1 MLTALFL
8 ALALSYVKAFAP
20 TPFRRPSGLLRAIQ
34 RDDKGYEIKPR
45 DWFNGL
51 STDPGASLTD
61 PRAVPPVCKEF
72 AEKVKAGATVT
83 FAETLKL
90 IDDNYEYFAVPFKN
104 GDIENPANVNTGSAK
119 VFSFGLMTKMDEA
132 AVLRLFGEI
141 ARDLKPDGDD
151 HPNIRSFMRNGWSGV
166 EFNNGLAIVS
176 KLQAFSDTDSA
187 MSTQAAIEGSQ
198 GWDADSEIWIP

>member
-1 MLTALFL
+1 MLIILCLIVA
-8 ALALSYVKAFAP
+8 ASCAEAFS
-20 TPFRRPSGLLRAIQ
+20 TTTLRRPSVLLRAIQ
-34 RDDKGYEIKPR
+34 RDEKGYEIKPK

-72 AEKVKAGATVT
+72 AEKVKAGATIT
-83 FAETLKL
+83 FAEALKM

-104 GDIENPANVNTGSAK
+104 GDLVNPANVNTGSAK
-119 VFSFGLMTKMDEA
+119 IFSFGLMTKMDEA
-132 AVLRLFGEI
+132 SVLRLFGEI
-141 ARDLKPDGDD
+141 ARDLKPDGND
-151 HPNIRSFMRNGWSGV
+151 HQNIRNFMKTGWSGI

-176 KLQAFSDTDSA
+176 KLQAFNDTDAA